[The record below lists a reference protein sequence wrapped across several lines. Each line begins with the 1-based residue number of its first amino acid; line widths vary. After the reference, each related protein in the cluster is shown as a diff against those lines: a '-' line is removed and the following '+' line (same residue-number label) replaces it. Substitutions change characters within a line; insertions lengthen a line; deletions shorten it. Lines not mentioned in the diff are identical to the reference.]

1 MAEYIGVTVL
11 VTLRDPP
18 SAVIRGIVTNLVD
31 QRLCLS
37 PVTWVASGTRSESFV
52 VEGTNILELEIEPGV
67 TLPTPTKAAEPALV
81 DPAIISYHR
90 PPSKDASASP
100 SIRADDHAPAQL
112 TSVLPDA
119 PAARLPSKP
128 VIPVDTKPKEN
139 NPMSPV
145 ADDNVASA
153 TLTRPFSELSVN
165 GGHQEQRIQEDTGQR
180 AVTHQNY
187 VSPELEQSLPVHV
200 PVKSTGKRNRRGAA
214 KGRSGGDGGPTPAQP
229 QTIQQDSVTAAA
241 NRGQNTPKR
250 PKGWRQTPLTEAASH
265 TNTQSTHLAVDS
277 YRSEATLT
285 KKRARRH
292 QIRVSEDLN
301 GWATEEATDI
311 QDLGDFDFEG
321 NLSKFDK
328 RGVFDQIR
336 QEDTTADEERLVSFN
351 RLPVRP
357 GTAGGKNLHYTDNVL
372 DSPKANGHAV
382 WNSDDSEKEI
392 SDTKVSSGPSS
403 HRNVSRVS
411 VRKPPSRK
419 GSAIPINDHPTGS
432 GLLSDPVTRTR
443 YSSHD
448 QAGSPK
454 LPSNR
459 SVSRFSKKH
468 VPSAV
473 SLRISSSDHQCP
485 CLTPIQ
491 MVELE
496 QLAVSELG
504 LTEDIIT
511 ENAARGI
518 AETARKL
525 VMTRREVSQLTISSS
540 PLIVVLIGNNKSG
553 ARAVAAGRHLRN
565 HGSRVVVCIL
575 GLEREEDLLDSVRR
589 QLSIYRNCG
598 GHVTK
603 ADGLDNSLKHLQA
616 PTELIIDALLGMH
629 LSFDDLRTD
638 DQEVYFQLATW
649 ANNSEASVLAVD
661 VPSGLDASSGLRTIT
676 HETDLVIRADF
687 VISLGAPKVGLLTAL
702 ARSSAYEKWKL
713 FVADIGISNTA
724 WRKFGTRRSRN
735 GVNFGG
741 EWVAALRYYGG
752 AE

>member
-1 MAEYIGVTVL
+1 MLIDGA
-11 VTLRDPP
+11 
-18 SAVIRGIVTNLVD
+18 
-31 QRLCLS
+31 
-37 PVTWVASGTRSESFV
+37 VTWVASGARSDSFV
-52 VEGTNILELEIEPGV
+52 VEGTNILDLDIVEPEV
-67 TLPTPTKAAEPALV
+67 TLPTNTKTAEPALV
-81 DPAIISYHR
+81 DPAILSYHR
-90 PPSKDASASP
+90 PPSKDVSASP
-100 SIRADDHAPAQL
+100 GIPSSDRPPGQP
-112 TSVLPDA
+112 TSVFPDA
-119 PAARLPSKP
+119 PTDGSSPPAARLPLKP
-128 VIPVDTKPKEN
+128 VVPVDTKPQEN
-139 NPMSPV
+139 ILLSPV
-145 ADDNVASA
+145 ADENIASA
-153 TLTRPFSELSVN
+153 TLTRPFNELALD
-165 GGHQEQRIQEDTGQR
+165 GGHQEQKVQQNINHR
-180 AVTHQNY
+180 AVFPQDC
-187 VSPELEQSLPVHV
+187 VSPELEQSLPVHI
-200 PVKSTGKRNRRGAA
+200 PAKSTGKRNRRGAA
-214 KGRSGGDGGPTPAQP
+214 KGRSGGDGGPAAAQL
-229 QTIQQDSVTAAA
+229 QTISQDSVTTVT

-265 TNTQSTHLAVDS
+265 TTTKPTHLAVDS

-285 KKRARRH
+285 KKRARRR

-311 QDLGDFDFEG
+311 QDMGDFDFEG

-328 RGVFDQIR
+328 RGVFDKIR
-336 QEDTTADEERLVSFN
+336 QEDTTADEDRLVSFN
-351 RLPVRP
+351 RLPSRP
-357 GTAGGKNLHYTDNVL
+357 GTAGAKNLHYTENVL
-372 DSPKANGHAV
+372 DSPKANGHVV
-382 WNSDDSEKEI
+382 WNSGDSEKDI
-392 SDTKVSSGPSS
+392 SDVKVSSGPSS

-411 VRKPPSRK
+411 VRKPASRK
-419 GSAIPINDHPTGS
+419 GSAIPSNDHLTGS
-432 GLLSDPVTRTR
+432 GLLSDPVTRAR
-443 YSSHD
+443 YSPHD

-454 LPSNR
+454 LPVNR
-459 SVSRFSKKH
+459 SASHYSKKTDR
-468 VPSAV
+468 SGA

-518 AETARKL
+518 AETARKI
-525 VMTRREVSQLTISSS
+525 VMTAREFSQLKTSGS

-565 HGSRVVVCIL
+565 HGSRVVICIL

-616 PTELIIDALLGMH
+616 PTELIIDSLLGMH

-661 VPSGLDASSGLRTIT
+661 VPSGLDASSGM
-676 HETDLVIRADF
+676 IRF
-687 VISLGAPKVGLLTAL
+687 
-702 ARSSAYEKWKL
+702 SS
-713 FVADIGISNTA
+713 G
-724 WRKFGTRRSRN
+724 SRN
-735 GVNFGG
+735 
-741 EWVAALRYYGG
+741 
-752 AE
+752 

>member
-1 MAEYIGVTVL
+1 MLIEEL
-11 VTLRDPP
+11 
-18 SAVIRGIVTNLVD
+18 
-31 QRLCLS
+31 
-37 PVTWVASGTRSESFV
+37 VTWVTSGARSESFV
-52 VEGTNILELEIEPGV
+52 VEGTNILELEIEPEV
-67 TLPTPTKAAEPALV
+67 KLPTHTKTTGPALV
-81 DPAIISYHR
+81 DPAILSYHR
-90 PPSKDASASP
+90 PPSKDVSASP
-100 SIRADDHAPAQL
+100 RIPTGDRHPGQL
-112 TSVLPDA
+112 TSVFSDPPAEGSLPS
-119 PAARLPSKP
+119 AARLPLMP
-128 VIPVDTKPKEN
+128 IILVDTKPKEN
-139 NPMSPV
+139 MPLSSV
-145 ADDNVASA
+145 AGDNVASA
-153 TLTRPFSELSVN
+153 TLTKPFSELSLN
-165 GGHQEQRIQEDTGQR
+165 GDHEEQKTQEDIDQR
-180 AVTHQNY
+180 AVPPQDY
-187 VSPELEQSLPVHV
+187 VSPELEQFPPIHI
-200 PVKSTGKRNRRGAA
+200 PAKSTGKRNRRGAA
-214 KGRSGGDGGPTPAQP
+214 KGRSGGDEGPTPTHP
-229 QTIQQDSVTAAA
+229 QTIQQDSVTTAT
-241 NRGQNTPKR
+241 NRGQTTPKR
-250 PKGWRQTPLTEAASH
+250 PKGWRQTPLTEASSH
-265 TNTQSTHLAVDS
+265 TNTQPTHLAVDS

-285 KKRARRH
+285 KKRARRR

-311 QDLGDFDFEG
+311 QDMGDFDFEG

-328 RGVFDQIR
+328 RGVFDKIR
-336 QEDTTADEERLVSFN
+336 QEDTTADEDRLVSFN
-351 RLPVRP
+351 RLPARP
-357 GTAGGKNLHYTDNVL
+357 GTAGGKNLHYTENVL
-372 DSPKANGHAV
+372 DSPKANGHVV
-382 WNSDDSEKEI
+382 WNSGDSEKEI
-392 SDTKVSSGPSS
+392 SDAKVSSGPSS

-419 GSAIPINDHPTGS
+419 GSAAIPSNDHLAGS

-454 LPSNR
+454 LPPNR
-459 SVSRFSKKH
+459 SVSRYSKKH
-468 VPSAV
+468 DRSGA

-518 AETARKL
+518 AETARKIVL
-525 VMTRREVSQLTISSS
+525 TGREVSQLKISGS

-616 PTELIIDALLGMH
+616 PTELIIDSLLGMH

-661 VPSGLDASSGLRTIT
+661 VPSGLDASSGMKR
-676 HETDLVIRADF
+676 F
-687 VISLGAPKVGLLTAL
+687 CSG
-702 ARSSAYEKWKL
+702 
-713 FVADIGISNTA
+713 
-724 WRKFGTRRSRN
+724 SRI
-735 GVNFGG
+735 
-741 EWVAALRYYGG
+741 
-752 AE
+752 